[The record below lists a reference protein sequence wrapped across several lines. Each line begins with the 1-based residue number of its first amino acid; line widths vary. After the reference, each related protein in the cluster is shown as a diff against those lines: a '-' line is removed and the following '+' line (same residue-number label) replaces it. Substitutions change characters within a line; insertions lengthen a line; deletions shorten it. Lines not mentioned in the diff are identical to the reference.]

1 MPVYKGWPAVY
12 LRPPQKRMWNDEHM
26 RNTELQ
32 ARAAV
37 AAAVLALLVGCG
49 GSGESGGGRGGGSG
63 GFDDVADAYVFQI
76 AAPTNALEPGQSVQL
91 RTVVQDVDL
100 RDLNVRLAYSSSN
113 PEVATVSA
121 NGRVT
126 ALQPGTTQISVESPG
141 GSNSARTSLRLFV
154 QHPVRNKI
162 AFVSIRGPNVGSPP
176 SPAGGIY
183 LMNPDGSDQQLLAPS
198 VVEKCSFAPSNSD
211 TCPKHWTQPSWNRDG
226 MRLATSSSRFI
237 EAERSGTLIFLC
249 STAHPECDRLDVYP
263 PVQHPVAPFPLKFPL
278 IAFEPSW
285 SPQGDRLALS
295 RGLWN
300 PSEHLLSEWS
310 RREPDWSPDGARIVH
325 VVDGL
330 FITTLADSG
339 LVRLTGPDTR
349 DENPAWSPDG
359 AHIAFATDRD
369 GNFEIYLLRL
379 SDGALTN
386 LTNAAGDDRFP
397 TWSPDSTRIAFQTNR
412 DGNDEIYSMQAD
424 GSSPMNL
431 SNNPAPDREPAWS
444 RN

>member
-1 MPVYKGWPAVY
+1 M
-12 LRPPQKRMWNDEHM
+12 HTM

-32 ARAAV
+32 VRAV
-37 AAAVLALLVGCG
+37 VSAAALAVLVGCG
-49 GSGESGGGRGGGSG
+49 GGSG
-63 GFDDVADAYVFQI
+63 DGRRGELDDAGNAFVFQI
-76 AAPTNALEPGQSVQL
+76 AAATNALEPGQSLQL
-91 RTVVQDVDL
+91 RMVVQDADL
-100 RDLNVRLAYSSSN
+100 RDLNVRLVYSSSQSD
-113 PEVATVSA
+113 VATVSA
-121 NGRVT
+121 NGLVT
-126 ALQPGTTQISVESPG
+126 ALQPGTTQITVESPG
-141 GSNSARTSLRLFV
+141 GPNSRQAMQRLFV

-162 AFVSIRGPNVGSPP
+162 AFVSIRGPLVGFPP

-183 LMNPDGSDQQLLAPS
+183 LMNPDGSEQQLLAPS
-198 VVEKCSFAPSNSD
+198 VVDLCTLSLTTPD
-211 TCPKHWTQPSWNRDG
+211 RCPKHWTQPSWNRDG
-226 MRLATSSSRFI
+226 MRLATSSFRFI
-237 EAERSGTLIFLC
+237 ELERAGTLIFLC
-249 STAHPECDRLDVYP
+249 STVHPECDRLEVYP
-263 PVQHPVAPFPLKFPL
+263 PIQHPAAPFPQPFPL
-278 IAFEPSW
+278 IAFDPSW
-285 SPQGDRLALS
+285 SPQGDRLTLS
-295 RGLWN
+295 RGLWS

-310 RREPDWSPDGARIVH
+310 RREPDWSPDGTRIVH

-369 GNFEIYLLRL
+369 GNFEIYLYRL

-397 TWSPDSTRIAFQTNR
+397 TWSPDSTRIAFQSNR

-431 SNNPAPDREPAWS
+431 TNNPAPDREPAWS